1 MKKPLV
7 LILSS
12 ILLLTGVF
20 IVLGILFNKDEN
32 QKQQGLTDIY
42 AVSPD
47 SEIAYVSYDKGQATI
62 NLNGQSELV
71 QLPVEKE
78 IADMIFSEDS
88 KKIAYIVRNKDLE
101 NNTSSELRMLELD
114 SQSDELIHESE
125 NIITEIAFDPKN
137 PDQLFYIQADD
148 YTNYSP
154 IASKRPH
161 DFDIHSYDLNEK
173 LHIKHTDFKEY
184 GMASLQVS
192 AEKDSVYVQ
201 MNDDADNETAEEVFE
216 SKDRI
221 FEISL
226 DTPEEKSIISSPVK
240 EEDVYDFILIPEK
253 QNIIYQAVAG
263 TNDSG
268 TYEYELFS
276 FNWKTYKT
284 EQLTT
289 LKKSASRPTLGSDDK
304 IYFMVDREFGKRE
317 PDYHLYRI
325 NQDGSGVEEIELLNN

>member
-1 MKKPLV
+1 MKKSLV
-7 LILSS
+7 LILSL
-12 ILLLTGVF
+12 ILLVTSVLIGV
-20 IVLGILFNKDEN
+20 GILFNKDEN

-42 AVSPD
+42 AVSSD
-47 SEIAYVSYDKGQATI
+47 GEIVYVSYDKGQATI
-62 NLNGQSELV
+62 NLNGHFELV

-78 IADMIFSEDS
+78 IADMIFSEDGTNL
-88 KKIAYIVRNKDLE
+88 AYIVRDKDLE
-101 NNTSSELRMLELD
+101 NNTSSDIHMLELD
-114 SQSDELIHESE
+114 TQTDEIVHASES
-125 NIITEIAFDPKN
+125 IITEIAFDPKN
-137 PDQLFYIQADD
+137 PEKLFYIQADD
-148 YTNYSP
+148 YINYSP

-173 LHIKHTDFKEY
+173 LHMKYTDLKAY

-192 AEKDSVYVQ
+192 NEKDFVYVQ
-201 MNDDADNETAEEVFE
+201 MNDDTDNETAEEVFE
-216 SKDRI
+216 SKERI

-226 DTPEEKSIISSPVK
+226 DTPEEKSVISSPVK
-240 EEDVYDFILIPEK
+240 EDVYDFILIPEK

-263 TNDSG
+263 TGENG

-276 FNWKTYKT
+276 FNRNTHKI

-289 LKKSASRPTLGSDDK
+289 LKKSASRPVLGHDDK

-325 NQDGSGVEEIELLNN
+325 NQDRSGIEEIELVNN